1 MASLRTGR
9 SALSWDHLFMGN
21 RNIGFTSVAV
31 PTFAFRTESIRQDVD
46 IVTGRINCR
55 WGGPVVGRY

>member
-1 MASLRTGR
+1 
-9 SALSWDHLFMGN
+9 MGN

-46 IVTGRINCR
+46 IVTARINYH
-55 WGGPVVGRY
+55 WGDPVVGRY